1 MLAFLFACIILS
13 SSSKGEMSMSY
24 DERFGRSGLFHD
36 AVHKDSKDVVCAFK
50 VDSYGTLKPFKVGE
64 TYKLFHGWLTRR
76 NNLPDM
82 EVWWIEYK
90 GQAHRCKVVEVRGV
104 EYYQSVI
111 SGFVFKEGEL

>member
-1 MLAFLFACIILS
+1 
-13 SSSKGEMSMSY
+13 MSY

-36 AVHKDSKDVVCAFK
+36 AVWMDSQDVVCVALNE
-50 VDSYGTLKPFKVGE
+50 SYNGVFKPFKVGE
-64 TYKLFHGWLTRR
+64 TYELFHGWLTRR

-90 GQAHRCKVVEVRGV
+90 GQAHRCKVVEMHGV
-104 EYYQSVI
+104 TYYQSVI

>member
-1 MLAFLFACIILS
+1 
-13 SSSKGEMSMSY
+13 MSY

-50 VDSYGTLKPFKVGE
+50 VDSYGVLKPFKIGE
-64 TYKLFHGWLTRR
+64 TYELFHGWLTRR

-104 EYYQSVI
+104 TYYQSVI

>member
-1 MLAFLFACIILS
+1 
-13 SSSKGEMSMSY
+13 MSY

-36 AVHKDSKDVVCAFK
+36 AVWMDSQDVVCVALNE
-50 VDSYGTLKPFKVGE
+50 SYNGVFKPFKVGE
-64 TYKLFHGWLTRR
+64 TYELFHGWLTRR
-76 NNLPDM
+76 DNLPDL

-104 EYYQSVI
+104 TYYQSVI

>member
-1 MLAFLFACIILS
+1 
-13 SSSKGEMSMSY
+13 MSY

-36 AVHKDSKDVVCAFK
+36 CVWMDSQDVVCVALNE
-50 VDSYGTLKPFKVGE
+50 SYHGVFKPFKVGE
-64 TYKLFHGWLTRR
+64 TYELFHGWLTRR

-90 GQAHRCKVVEVRGV
+90 GQAHRCKVVKMHGV
-104 EYYQSVI
+104 KYYQSII

>member
-1 MLAFLFACIILS
+1 
-13 SSSKGEMSMSY
+13 MSY
-24 DERFGRSGLFHD
+24 DERSGRSGLFHD
-36 AVHKDSKDVVCAFK
+36 AVWMDSQDVVCVALNE
-50 VDSYGTLKPFKVGE
+50 SYNGVFKPFKVGE
-64 TYKLFHGWLTRR
+64 TYELFHGWLTRR

-104 EYYQSVI
+104 TYYQSVI

>member
-1 MLAFLFACIILS
+1 
-13 SSSKGEMSMSY
+13 MSY

-36 AVHKDSKDVVCAFK
+36 AVYKDSQDVVC
-50 VDSYGTLKPFKVGE
+50 VLRNDSYGTLKPFKVGE